1 MPVPGVHKWVVG
13 ALLAGGAAVVF
24 GAGAASADD
33 GTISDINGWAVTLTG
48 GDGSDSLLPAAT
60 LSDPSNSLGL
70 GTEPI
75 TGSFGNSTPPIGD
88 IGSDEIFNTPL
99 STVGTADYLN
109 IQDNWFSGFEIASV
123 QPGQDD
129 GAVMSFLMPAAGGKD
144 VVDLFNY
151 GTPTTVPLFNPDATG
166 PIDIGGLPLADPQD
180 GALFNDLG
188 GALFDGNAT
197 DWSHAMTLLG
207 DLVGSSTADATSS
220 AGAAAADAV
229 DPSGWLDLVNLF

>member
-13 ALLAGGAAVVF
+13 ALLAGAAGVF

-60 LSDPSNSLGL
+60 LSDPSDSLGL
-70 GTEPI
+70 GSEPI

-88 IGSDEIFNTPL
+88 IGSDETFNTPL
-99 STVGTADYLN
+99 STVGTADYLS
-109 IQDNWFSGFEIASV
+109 IQDNWFSGFETAIV

-129 GAVMSFLMPAAGGKD
+129 GAVMSLLMPAAGGKE
-144 VVDLFNY
+144 VVDLFNF
-151 GTPTTVPLFNPDATG
+151 GTSTTVPLFNPDATG

-180 GALFNDLG
+180 GALLNDLG
-188 GALFDGNAT
+188 GALFDGSAT
-197 DWSHAMTLLG
+197 DWSHAMTLLDTLFG
-207 DLVGSSTADATSS
+207 IDPSG
-220 AGAAAADAV
+220 AADAAV
-229 DPSGWLDLVNLF
+229 SALG